1 MSARVSYQ
9 GYILCFCAVIVA
21 VLLHDA
27 DLMTS
32 FEAKLEDDALAMLR
46 RAFSSQPIFL
56 SHELDAKFL
65 TKKRRLHLHL
75 FEYHVF

>member
-32 FEAKLEDDALAMLR
+32 FEAKLEDDALR
-46 RAFSSQPIFL
+46 HP
-56 SHELDAKFL
+56 SHATSRF
-65 TKKRRLHLHL
+65 
-75 FEYHVF
+75 F